1 MTTTTRYAAL
11 LGQTI
16 TRWDDAIFRI
26 AIIGEPTCGGLSLPA
41 TAINT
46 DGEIWPVLLDAGLAA
61 LGDAM
66 VFCTDTVAATSA

>member
-11 LGQTI
+11 IGQTI
-16 TRWDDAIFRI
+16 TRWDDATFRI
-26 AIIGEPTCGGLSLPA
+26 VLVGEPTIGGLFLPA
-41 TAINT
+41 TAINA

-66 VFCTDTVAATSA
+66 VFCTNAN